1 MKHLVILAA
10 CLVPAAAFA
19 QESRTYTNAD
29 LVKIQVPGAYTNE
42 DLKRLPSTGV
52 TVQKTP
58 KAAAEAPLIVAAP
71 SPQADAFQAYYS
83 TVRADRDVLAS
94 ELEYELARV
103 EFSKSAFAG
112 GSEGYDIRLG
122 YGAKSGELIR
132 ELMKRVA
139 LFDARLDAVADEARR
154 AGVTLDRR

>member
-1 MKHLVILAA
+1 MKHVVILAV

-52 TVQKTP
+52 TVLKAAP
-58 KAAAEAPLIVAAP
+58 KAAAAAPLEAAP
-71 SPQADAFQAYYS
+71 SPQADAYQAYYS
-83 TVRADRDVLAS
+83 SVRADRDVLAA

-122 YGAKSGELIR
+122 YGAKAGELIR
-132 ELMKRVA
+132 ELQKRVA